1 MVRTVLLALSCC
13 LLMVAPASASAIPP
27 HCQDSA
33 WLTPVDEPLNLPAP
47 QCTGLNNQV
56 ALEIVPGGEPVHGT
70 IHSGVY
76 VPATGYHGEDQVRY
90 TVTDADSGKS
100 NEFKIDLLV
109 DTPPECTD
117 MSVAVAADRS
127 LVLPAPNCTDKESDD
142 LVVSFGKAANG
153 TITVSGRSLVYT
165 PNPGFVGQDSF
176 AFSAVE
182 YDWGVESEDATMRIS
197 VTAPIKIVLPTPTPT
212 PIPTPAPTPAPDTI
226 APVVTL
232 KNASKKQAVAI
243 TLTRNENVKA
253 KLTLTLDKAT
263 AKKLKL
269 SSRTVGTLSSALTPG
284 TSKLAVKWTA
294 KAAKALKKVKK
305 VSVTVTALVTDAA
318 GNSTTKSLVLT
329 LKK

>member
-1 MVRTVLLALSCC
+1 
-13 LLMVAPASASAIPP
+13 
-27 HCQDSA
+27 
-33 WLTPVDEPLNLPAP
+33 
-47 QCTGLNNQV
+47 
-56 ALEIVPGGEPVHGT
+56 
-70 IHSGVY
+70 VY

-90 TVTDADSGKS
+90 TVTDAVNGKS
-100 NEFKIDLLV
+100 NEFTIDLLV

-117 MSVAVAADRS
+117 MSVTVAADRS
-127 LVLPAPNCTDKESDD
+127 LVLPAPNCTDKENDD
-142 LVVSFGKAANG
+142 LDVGVSKPANG
-153 TITVSGRSLVYT
+153 TIALSGRGLVYT

-176 AFSAVE
+176 DFAATE
-182 YDWGVESEDATMRIS
+182 HDWGVESDAATMRIS

-212 PIPTPAPTPAPDTI
+212 ATPVPTPAPDTL

-253 KLTLTLDKAT
+253 KLSLTLDKAT

-284 TSKLAVKWTA
+284 TSKLSVKWTA

-305 VSVTVTALVTDAA
+305 VTVTVTALVTDAA

>member
-27 HCQDSA
+27 QCEDSA
-33 WLTPVDEPLNLPAP
+33 WLTPVGEPLNLPAP

-56 ALEIVPGGEPVHGT
+56 ALEIVPGGEPLHGT

-90 TVTDADSGKS
+90 TVTDAVNGKS

-117 MSVAVAADRS
+117 MSVTVAANHP

-142 LVVSFGKAANG
+142 LVVGFGKPANG
-153 TITVSGRSLVYT
+153 TIAVSGRNLVYT

-176 AFSAVE
+176 DFSAME

-212 PIPTPAPTPAPDTI
+212 PTPVPTPAPDTS

-284 TSKLAVKWTA
+284 TSKLSVKWTA